1 MDTMTMAL
9 SALPDEIKEPDH
21 YQTGGREVI
30 EFIKEMGWF
39 KQYALANIMKYACRC
54 QKKGQYKEDL
64 QKIIVY
70 ATMLLEDEK

>member
-1 MDTMTMAL
+1 MDP
-9 SALPDEIKEPDH
+9 SH
-21 YQTGGREVI
+21 YKTGGRDVI

-39 KQYALANIMKYACRC
+39 KQYALGNIMKYACRC

-70 ATMLLEDEK
+70 ATMLLEDEE